1 MQSSNNYSIVPLAL
15 SCLVLVAIVMW
26 LVIQYLDTPV
36 AHFSHS
42 TGECVEV
49 LSKSGEY
56 HCDNLPEK
64 YTHVWVR

>member
-1 MQSSNNYSIVPLAL
+1 MKAIIQFTFMLAIMFV
-15 SCLVLVAIVMW
+15 CLVLIALIVTHR
-26 LVIQYLDTPV
+26 LDAPIV
-36 AHFSHS
+36 HFSHS

-49 LSKSGEY
+49 LSKSGDY